1 MRKEATV
8 LTYFVVQSFQKG
20 KKGGVLADT
29 PVEARSAEA
38 AVRMAERLASVTLGV
53 VAFSRSGDPVSG
65 EFADA
70 VILAHHGHVPEL
82 DGEAAALVA

>member
-8 LTYFVVQSFQKG
+8 VTYFVVQSFQRG

-38 AVRMAERLASVTLGV
+38 ALRLADKLAKGSLGV
-53 VAFSRSGDPVSG
+53 VAFSRSGDPSSG

-70 VILAHHGHVPEL
+70 VILAHYGYVPEL
-82 DGEAAALVA
+82 DGELSALVA